1 MWRRLLKGL
10 PPVAGVLLAVSMIS
24 FALVAFLP
32 GDLALVMLGDSATP
46 ETLAIAR
53 REMGLDRP
61 LHERYLQ
68 WLGNALQGDFG
79 RSMRSGEPVTDA
91 ILARLPVTLE
101 LMLLTIALALLL
113 SIPLGVWTAYRRE
126 GWVDRAAMSLSL
138 VFLST
143 PSFLMGVLLVYFVAL
158 QLQWLPATGYIP
170 ISESLTG
177 NLQLMVLPV
186 LALALHDVPIY
197 LRVLRSEMIQ
207 TLQQN
212 FILLARGMGL
222 PVATILV
229 RNALRPASLNLVTT
243 VGLTIG
249 RLLGGALTI
258 EVLFGLPGLG
268 QLLVESVY
276 QKEYQMM
283 QAIVLFVAI
292 GFVVIN
298 LLVDLLYVV
307 LDPRLRDDR
316 MAS

>member
-101 LMLLTIALALLL
+101 LMLLTIALALVL

-170 ISESLTG
+170 VSESVTG

-316 MAS
+316 TAS

>member
-1 MWRRLLKGL
+1 MWRRLLRGV
-10 PPVAGVLLAVSMIS
+10 PAVAGVLLAVSMIS

-53 REMGLDRP
+53 RELGLDRP

-79 RSMRSGEPVTDA
+79 RSLRSGEPVTEA

-101 LMLLTIALALLL
+101 LMLLTITLALLL

-126 GWVDRAAMSLSL
+126 GWIDRVAMSLSL
-138 VFLST
+138 VFLSM

-158 QLQWLPATGYIP
+158 QLQWLPATGFIP
-170 ISESLTG
+170 IGESLAG

-292 GFVVIN
+292 GFVAIN
-298 LLVDLLYVV
+298 LLVDLLYVL

>member
-170 ISESLTG
+170 FSESVAG

-222 PVATILV
+222 PVATILL